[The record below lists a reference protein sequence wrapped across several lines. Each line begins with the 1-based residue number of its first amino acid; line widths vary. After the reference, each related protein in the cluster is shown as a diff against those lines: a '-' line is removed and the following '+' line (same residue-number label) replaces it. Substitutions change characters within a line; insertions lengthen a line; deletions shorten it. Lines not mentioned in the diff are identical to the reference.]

1 MLTKLF
7 SFSIFLFGAT
17 GQTHTN
23 ENAIDKKTH
32 SLEISVENDLRM
44 DVTHSRVEKFQIW
57 KLEFIEKAIEKGY
70 TKDLTEYFIMPAK
83 IEEKALQRDR
93 QQPEFN
99 TPIWSY
105 LDQASNPNR
114 LRNGIK
120 KLHENEILLNDIEK
134 KYKVSRHVL
143 IAIWGLE
150 SAFGE
155 IMGNY
160 NPIDSLSTFAFE
172 GRRRDFGEQ
181 QLFALLSLLR
191 DGSVQKNQLLS
202 SWAGAMGMMQFIPT
216 TFRDYA
222 IDFDNDGNKD
232 LWTNK
237 SDALSSAAHYL
248 SRHGWRWGEPIVME
262 VSTKNGFDYSLAEN
276 SQKMVSEWLK
286 LGITQMPNHEN
297 LKIYENL
304 KAKLIVPSGHKG
316 PKILIFKNFDV
327 IKKYNNSTS
336 YALAVTSFAHALNER
351 TAITAEWP
359 RTDKLLS
366 LTDRVSAQKKLKEL
380 GYKLGLIDGVIGPN
394 SRKAIR
400 EWQKDVGIPEDGYL
414 EKNIL
419 DLLLKQ

>member
-1 MLTKLF
+1 
-7 SFSIFLFGAT
+7 
-17 GQTHTN
+17 
-23 ENAIDKKTH
+23 
-32 SLEISVENDLRM
+32 
-44 DVTHSRVEKFQIW
+44 
-57 KLEFIEKAIEKGY
+57 
-70 TKDLTEYFIMPAK
+70 MPAK

-105 LDQASNPNR
+105 LDQAGNPNR

-276 SQKMVSEWLK
+276 SQKMVSEWLE

>member
-1 MLTKLF
+1 
-7 SFSIFLFGAT
+7 
-17 GQTHTN
+17 
-23 ENAIDKKTH
+23 
-32 SLEISVENDLRM
+32 
-44 DVTHSRVEKFQIW
+44 
-57 KLEFIEKAIEKGY
+57 
-70 TKDLTEYFIMPAK
+70 MPAK

-105 LDQASNPNR
+105 LDQAGNPNR

-232 LWTNK
+232 LWT
-237 SDALSSAAHYL
+237 
-248 SRHGWRWGEPIVME
+248 
-262 VSTKNGFDYSLAEN
+262 
-276 SQKMVSEWLK
+276 
-286 LGITQMPNHEN
+286 
-297 LKIYENL
+297 
-304 KAKLIVPSGHKG
+304 
-316 PKILIFKNFDV
+316 
-327 IKKYNNSTS
+327 
-336 YALAVTSFAHALNER
+336 
-351 TAITAEWP
+351 
-359 RTDKLLS
+359 
-366 LTDRVSAQKKLKEL
+366 
-380 GYKLGLIDGVIGPN
+380 
-394 SRKAIR
+394 
-400 EWQKDVGIPEDGYL
+400 
-414 EKNIL
+414 
-419 DLLLKQ
+419 